1 MWAKICGN
9 TTLEDAQLAVTHG
22 ADAVGFIFAEGPRRV
37 TPEAVGR
44 IIGQLPRTIEKYG
57 VFVDADFAAIVETVR
72 VAGLTG
78 VQLHAPD
85 ESGIAER
92 LRQHYAGRAGRFY
105 ILQVLHYTG
114 DTEEFAAHLR
124 RLRTNVAIDA
134 VLLDSRTA
142 TQQGGTGLAFD
153 WSAAHEVLAREAH
166 TLRLIVAGGLRPEN
180 VRQAV
185 KTLRPWGVDVSSG
198 VEARP
203 GRKDPGRVA
212 AFMQAARMAAAEM
225 AKADAA
231 AKT

>member
-1 MWAKICGN
+1 MWTKICGN

-37 TPEAVGR
+37 TPEAVGK
-44 IIGQLPRTIEKYG
+44 ITGQLPRTIEKYG

-85 ESGIAER
+85 GSGIAER

-105 ILQVLHYTG
+105 ILQVLHYAG
-114 DTEEFAAHLR
+114 DAEEFAAQLR
-124 RLRTNVAIDA
+124 RLRTNASIDA

-142 TQQGGTGLAFD
+142 TQQGGTGIAFD
-153 WSAAHEVLAREAH
+153 WSGAREVLAREAH
-166 TLRLIVAGGLRPEN
+166 PLRLIVAGGLRPEN
-180 VRQAV
+180 VQQAIA
-185 KTLRPWGVDVSSG
+185 TLRPWGVDVSSG

-203 GRKDPGRVA
+203 GRKDPQRVA
-212 AFMQAARMAAAEM
+212 AFMQAARMAATKME
-225 AKADAA
+225 KADAA
-231 AKT
+231 ART